1 MVASIPCRQG
11 GMAPVDMATHAASAR
26 PGVPQGKV
34 SAVTAT
40 RLRRA
45 KKKNTG
51 EVRASEAA
59 AAAANGLRFAE
70 ELLLV
75 NHVKVRPV
83 PGTAARGAGVGLKF
97 GQ

>member
-11 GMAPVDMATHAASAR
+11 GNAPVDMATHAASAR

-45 KKKNTG
+45 KKKNTE
-51 EVRASEAA
+51 EVRASE